1 MKFMIHG
8 ADQKTGR
15 ELTVVIDAADRTEA
29 EQRVLY
35 NDILIASLAHY
46 VPPTPPPAPMIGYNR
61 PDPAPG
67 ERNLRTRTPFY
78 KEILRGA
85 KWLGGLAFAVRMFG
99 VLFALLA
106 LCAIALPLIK
116 PIREIMPF
124 AVIPLVW
131 FIGGAL
137 LLTLGFMCM
146 LCGATVSMLSGL
158 ALAIRDMARNSF
170 HEEPPI
176 EVVQRRETSTL
187 TIQQVPSAHL
197 LPGM

>member
-1 MKFMIHG
+1 MM
-8 ADQKTGR
+8 D
-15 ELTVVIDAADRTEA
+15 
-29 EQRVLY
+29 
-35 NDILIASLAHY
+35 
-46 VPPTPPPAPMIGYNR
+46 YNR
-61 PDPAPG
+61 PDPDPTD
-67 ERNLRTRTPFY
+67 RNFRSRTPFY

-124 AVIPLVW
+124 TVIPLVW
-131 FIGGAL
+131 FIGGGL

-170 HEEPPI
+170 HEDPPL
-176 EVVQRRETSTL
+176 EVAQRSQTTTL
-187 TIQQVPSAHL
+187 TIEEVPSPHL
-197 LPGM
+197 LPGI